1 MTPSSPP
8 HIGLAAAWFLSA
20 CAAPHPHLP
29 GIPTAGH
36 CGLEQVQVH
45 VLGME

>member
-1 MTPSSPP
+1 MTPSSTPRLA
-8 HIGLAAAWFLSA
+8 LAAAWVLSA
-20 CAAPHPHLP
+20 CAAPRPHLP
-29 GIPTAGH
+29 GVPTAGH